1 MTKLSINLNKVALL
15 RNQRDI
21 GYPSVLGAARAVI
34 AAGVCVGD
42 DAVVCPGSVVI
53 KDVGEAMI
61 VAGSPACVT
70 GNAAFD
76 CVR

>member
-1 MTKLSINLNKVALL
+1 
-15 RNQRDI
+15 
-21 GYPSVLGAARAVI
+21 
-34 AAGVCVGD
+34 
-42 DAVVCPGSVVI
+42 VCPGSVVI
-53 KDVGEAMI
+53 KDVGDAMI